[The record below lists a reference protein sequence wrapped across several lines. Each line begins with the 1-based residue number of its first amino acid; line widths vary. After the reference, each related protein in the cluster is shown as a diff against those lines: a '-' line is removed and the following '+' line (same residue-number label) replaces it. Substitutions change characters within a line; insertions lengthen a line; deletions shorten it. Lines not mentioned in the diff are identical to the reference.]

1 MNCRFS
7 NKQVKKSNEYDRG
20 VNSGV
25 DSMMLMFTYVLSR
38 YGYKGTKI
46 QQMVKSIEDVADSIN
61 KGYVTHKDLE
71 DVLWDEYQIKMKKR
85 KFWLMECED
94 NGKS

>member
-7 NKQVKKSNEYDRG
+7 NKQAQKKLDYERG
-20 VNSGV
+20 VSAGV
-25 DSMMLMFTYVLSR
+25 DSMMIMFTYVLSR

-61 KGYVTHKDLE
+61 KGYVTHQDLE

-85 KFWLMECED
+85 KVWLMESED
-94 NGKS
+94 DGKS

>member
-1 MNCRFS
+1 MNCRFN
-7 NKQVKKSNEYDRG
+7 NKQAQKKLDYERG
-20 VNSGV
+20 VSAGV
-25 DSMMLMFTYVLSR
+25 DSMMIMFTYVLSR

-61 KGYVTHKDLE
+61 KGYVTHQDLE

-85 KFWLMECED
+85 KVWLMESED
-94 NGKS
+94 DGKS

>member
-61 KGYVTHKDLE
+61 KGYVTHKDIE

>member
-7 NKQVKKSNEYDRG
+7 NKQVKKSNDYDRG

-38 YGYKGTKI
+38 YGYKGARI
-46 QQMVKSIEDVADSIN
+46 QQIVKSIEDVADSIN
-61 KGYVTHKDLE
+61 KGYMTHQDI
-71 DVLWDEYQIKMKKR
+71 DDILWDEYKIRMKKR
-85 KFWLMECED
+85 KEWLQGSLD
-94 NGKS
+94 DD